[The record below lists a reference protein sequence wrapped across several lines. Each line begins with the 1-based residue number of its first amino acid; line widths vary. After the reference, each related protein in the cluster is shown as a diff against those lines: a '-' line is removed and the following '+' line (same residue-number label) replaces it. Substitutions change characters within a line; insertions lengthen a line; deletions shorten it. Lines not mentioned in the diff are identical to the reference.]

1 MKILISDKDLIKEQ
15 KMAQERCIE
24 FIGKGKISVDEL
36 EKMVEVL
43 ETANQQLRKKCKRN
57 ITTKTM
63 TCGGSCEKVEIP
75 AIAQSKLYQDN
86 KNLINALLFNIRI
99 AKINHIKIVENF
111 SFTDKE
117 ISNYNK

>member
-15 KMAQERCIE
+15 KVAQKRCVE
-24 FIGKGKISVDEL
+24 FIGEGKISVEEL
-36 EKMVEVL
+36 EKIVEVL
-43 ETANQQLRKKCKRN
+43 ENTNQELRKKCKRN
-57 ITTKTM
+57 ITTKTI
-63 TCGGSCEKVEIP
+63 TCGGAVEKVEIP

-99 AKINHIKIVENF
+99 AKTNNIEIVENF

-117 ISNYNK
+117 ILNYKN